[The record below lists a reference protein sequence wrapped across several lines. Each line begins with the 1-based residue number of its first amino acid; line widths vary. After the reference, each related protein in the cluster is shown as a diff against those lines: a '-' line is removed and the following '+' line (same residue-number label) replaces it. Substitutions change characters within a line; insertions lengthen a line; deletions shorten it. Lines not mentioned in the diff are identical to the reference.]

1 MYTGM
6 YIPAKP
12 ENPSAMDC
20 ATKKM
25 LMCCIIFGDV
35 YMHVH
40 ACMHDIVCNEI
51 SKYYQLTPGQV
62 SCGDNA
68 TAEST
73 RTHFV
78 YSSKQGSGDQ

>member
-1 MYTGM
+1 
-6 YIPAKP
+6 
-12 ENPSAMDC
+12 
-20 ATKKM
+20 
-25 LMCCIIFGDV
+25 
-35 YMHVH
+35 MHVH

-51 SKYYQLTPGQV
+51 SKYYQSTHLDRFLV
-62 SCGDNA
+62 GDDA